1 MRRKINFFSRIS
13 LNDTDRKPWLFSISK
28 FIKNFDENEN
38 LIFAC
43 SALKKIYRDWISQD
57 NEDCFFIFIHLKGS
71 LDLIQERLL
80 KRTNHFMNSN
90 LLTSQFETLE
100 ELKEKEKGFE
110 IDISKNANEIIKEI
124 IDQLKDM
131 NMNESFIN

>member
-1 MRRKINFFSRIS
+1 
-13 LNDTDRKPWLFSISK
+13 
-28 FIKNFDENEN
+28 
-38 LIFAC
+38 
-43 SALKKIYRDWISQD
+43 
-57 NEDCFFIFIHLKGS
+57 
-71 LDLIQERLL
+71 
-80 KRTNHFMNSN
+80 MNSN

-110 IDISKNANEIIKEI
+110 IDISKNTNEIIKEI